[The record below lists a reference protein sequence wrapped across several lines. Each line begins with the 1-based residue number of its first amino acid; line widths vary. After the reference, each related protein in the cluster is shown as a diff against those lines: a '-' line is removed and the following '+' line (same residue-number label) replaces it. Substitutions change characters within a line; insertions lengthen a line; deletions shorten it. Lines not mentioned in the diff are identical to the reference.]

1 MYVELF
7 IYSLFRSV
15 IVFHCS
21 DFFIFTFY
29 SVALLAHLLIWFYLY
44 VFIFI
49 YNKYNITMLYVILF
63 FDFLCVLSY

>member
-7 IYSLFRSV
+7 LYSLFRSV
-15 IVFHCS
+15 IVLHCS
-21 DFFIFTFY
+21 DFFILTFY

-49 YNKYNITMLYVILF
+49 INK
-63 FDFLCVLSY
+63 